1 MNNMTRLTSVLTVAS
16 LAAAGVGVT
25 TGSASGAGAARA
37 VLARGLISPLTAGV
51 ADNGTAYV
59 SENFAG
65 MLVKIR
71 PGHTPRPV
79 FHAKKGVEV
88 GGVTVDPGTVTF
100 TLTKGPGG
108 EQAAKRSLVMHL
120 SHGKVTRFA
129 NTGAFERNNNPDAGV
144 TYGFR
149 HLNKRCLAKCPSR
162 SPRGTPASST
172 PTPTARR
179 PPAARRTSV
188 TRRATTSCGS
198 TATGTSS
205 WSPCCRP
212 CRCGSPSTGPR
223 PTGCPPAPSGHRYFF
238 EPVPTDV
245 EVNGSGGLVV
255 TTLTGATEAPGFG
268 GQSRVYRVDP
278 ATGRVSL
285 VTRGLAGAVGL
296 AITASGD
303 YLVSQLF
310 GNELS
315 RVDANS
321 GKVSHVRKVSQPA
334 AVERV
339 GGKVYVTA
347 RVLAKKPMG
356 RLLRFP
362 G

>member
-71 PGHTPRPV
+71 PGHAPRPV

-149 HLNKRCLAKCPSR
+149 HLNKRCLAKVPKQVPGR
-162 SPRGTPASST
+162 YTGIVDTHPY
-172 PTPTARR
+172 
-179 PPAARRTSV
+179 
-188 TRRATTSCGS
+188 S
-198 TATGTSS
+198 TATT
-205 WSPCCRP
+205 
-212 CRCGSPSTGPR
+212 GSTTYVGDAAGNDILR
-223 PTGCPPAPSGHRYFF
+223 INGHGHIKLVTVLPPVPLRVTKHRAKANHLPACTVGHRFWF

-245 EVNGSGGLVV
+245 EVDGSGGLVV
-255 TTLTGATEAPGFG
+255 TTLTGATESPGFG

-278 ATGRVSL
+278 ATGRASL

-296 AITASGD
+296 AITAGGD

-315 RVDANS
+315 RVDANN
-321 GKVSHVRKVSQPA
+321 GRVSHVRKVSQPA

-339 GGKVYVTA
+339 GGKVYVTS

>member
-1 MNNMTRLTSVLTVAS
+1 M
-16 LAAAGVGVT
+16 AAAGVGAT
-25 TGSASGAGAARA
+25 TGSASGEVAARG
-37 VLARGLISPLTAGV
+37 VLARGLVSPLTAGV

-65 MLVKIR
+65 LLVKIR
-71 PGHTPRPV
+71 PGHKPRPV
-79 FHAKKGVEV
+79 FQAKKGVEV

-100 TLTKGPGG
+100 SLTFGSGQEAPV
-108 EQAAKRSLVMHL
+108 KRSLVMHL
-120 SHGKVTRFA
+120 SHGKATRFA

-149 HLNKRCLAKCPSR
+149 HLNKRCLAKVPKR
-162 SPRGTPASST
+162 VPARYSGIVDSH
-172 PTPTARR
+172 PY
-179 PPAARRTSV
+179 
-188 TRRATTSCGS
+188 S
-198 TATGTSS
+198 TATTGGTTYVGDAAGNDILRVNGNGHIRLVSVL
-205 WSPCCRP
+205 
-212 CRCGSPSTGPR
+212 
-223 PTGCPPAPSGHRYFF
+223 PPVPLRVTKHRAKANGMPACAVGHRYWF

-245 EVNGSGGLVV
+245 EVAPSGGLVV

-278 ATGRVSL
+278 ATGRASL

-296 AITASGD
+296 AITTGGD

-315 RVDANS
+315 RVDAS
-321 GKVSHVRKVSQPA
+321 TGGVSHVRNVSQPA

-339 GGKVYVTA
+339 GGKVYVTS